1 MRDFY
6 QKFPMW
12 NAVRTDLSWTH
23 YRTLLR
29 VEIVRDPVVLEFLG
43 LPNADTLDDCIPK
56 NPCKIYAFFSA
67 TLQSKNSILHVIG
80 RTLPFSDPGIA
91 DRNR

>member
-1 MRDFY
+1 MEQEALVNLKELNLGPRD
-6 QKFPMW
+6 
-12 NAVRTDLSWTH
+12 
-23 YRTLLR
+23 
-29 VEIVRDPVVLEFLG
+29 IVRDPVVLEFLR
-43 LPNADTLDDCIPK
+43 LPNAGTLDDCIPQ

-91 DRNR
+91 ERNR